1 MKIFKFNNFIN
12 EDLTTDLVSRLSDE
26 NKDMKEEIIRMI
38 QKSVNSDDENLFMQK
53 IESIIKDPKES
64 SIEGLIQDAD
74 IYEFYLKFRNEV
86 DEVLSN
92 NKFFE
97 KLQEFQ
103 KENNCISLYDLIVKG
118 TLESVNYLVNQI
130 NQELTGNSTQ
140 E

>member
-130 NQELTGNSTQ
+130 KQELTGNSTQ